1 MINKEN
7 IDNFLNLSDSEI
19 RKRINAAAVEGNI
32 STERLKKTLS
42 DTEKVRRVVSEMTP
56 EDVER
61 FIRILGRENAE
72 KMAEKLKEDLS

>member
-19 RKRINAAAVEGNI
+19 RKRITAAALEGNI
-32 STERLKKTLS
+32 STERLKKALS

>member
-19 RKRINAAAVEGNI
+19 RKRKNAAAVEGNI
-32 STERLKKTLS
+32 STERLKKALS

-72 KMAEKLKEDLS
+72 KMAENLKEDLS

>member
-32 STERLKKTLS
+32 STERLKKALS

>member
-19 RKRINAAAVEGNI
+19 RKRINAAALEGNI
-32 STERLKKTLS
+32 STERLKKALS
-42 DTEKVRRVVSEMTP
+42 GTEKVRRVVSEMTP

>member
-19 RKRINAAAVEGNI
+19 RKRINAAALEGNI
-32 STERLKKTLS
+32 STERLKKALS

>member
-19 RKRINAAAVEGNI
+19 RKRINAAALEGNI